1 MPRRLERLLRAS
13 WLIAASA
20 ALGAPA
26 PDRSVLDDTLD
37 SYLKQRGM
45 TQMRLYELEKR
56 LAGSNGN
63 ERTKLL
69 TELAS
74 TYESLLESLPTD
86 QRATLREKSRAL
98 LKDNPRPE
106 LAALRINLLKAE
118 YLQAEQVAERARV
131 GLATEKDSNEAIASL
146 KRLAVEFNEIAQA
159 AAAKVRT
166 LESTDQARQDLSFA
180 EEQEAKAQLQD
191 ARRVKSL
198 AHYYAGWSQ
207 CYLAQLTKDR
217 AAAGDALLHFGVL
230 LNAPDRKAPSLERLP
245 RSLLVHEHVAR
256 ACLGTATCF
265 ALLGNDAEALRWLEE
280 LSTADSLPDP
290 VRMQLFSRRVAI
302 LGPSSRWSELSA
314 WVQRTRAPQGKVVS
328 PLDPADA
335 VLLAVTALENPDGPE
350 AGGAKTRT
358 ELGRIA
364 LADLIARGQIAPVV
378 TLSRRYGTG
387 ALASE
392 GFIAQYVRAL
402 EAFDDARAKHRALG
416 KADDPVADSAVGRA
430 YRAAAA
436 LFEVAARADDA
447 SSFEVDAAKASL
459 NAGMALFYA
468 SDFLPAAE
476 QFAKLASSTK
486 NEDVRRDAM
495 WFEVVALDRAFAS
508 GRTDVSIRRDEASIL
523 FITTFPRTELA
534 ARLLLKRAG
543 LGKFSDAEIAET
555 LLSVPESSPLR
566 HEARV
571 QACTMLFKLARSA
584 SAADRDEATRRF
596 LLISDEVFPAE
607 RDGAV
612 AASGARRANLAQR
625 ALLLARQ
632 QLEASLAMN
641 SPDTARAERVL
652 GEIRKI
658 AELCDVSLDPIRD
671 ELAYRA
677 VQIALARGNP
687 AEAERALAD
696 VGESQSAFAQAARL
710 SVLRHAI
717 NEWRSKA
724 SEIEPARRVATLGR
738 VAVEALDTAQQF
750 DARADALRD
759 EVAAAAAFVFA
770 QTGEMAMRN
779 LALQIDRGMYE
790 RGGRFTSS
798 LKRLAEA
805 SEATGDNGLALECWR
820 LLASGIA
827 EGKPAWFEATFRAIT
842 LQAQSNAESAKDA
855 FRLFETA
862 YPDLGPPLWRQKFE
876 QLRARLFPQPA
887 PGGAP

>member
-416 KADDPVADSAVGRA
+416 KADDPVGDSAVGRA

-476 QFAKLASSTK
+476 QFARLASRTK

-495 WFEVVALDRAFAS
+495 WFEVVALDRAIAS

-571 QACTMLFKLARSA
+571 QACTMLFKVARAAPAA
-584 SAADRDEATRRF
+584 SRDEAIRRF
-596 LLISDEVFPAE
+596 LLVSDEVFPAE
-607 RDGAV
+607 RDAAVSAGGAQ
-612 AASGARRANLAQR
+612 RATRSQR
-625 ALLLARQ
+625 ALLLGRQ
-632 QLEASLAMN
+632 QLEAALTLSV
-641 SPDTARAERVL
+641 PDTVRAERML
-652 GEIRKI
+652 AEIEKIGELSGQPLETI
-658 AELCDVSLDPIRD
+658 AD
-671 ELAYRA
+671 ELAYRS
-677 VQIALARGNP
+677 VQIALAKGNP
-687 AEAERALAD
+687 AQAEDALD
-696 VGESQSAFAQAARL
+696 SVGDSQSAFAQAARL
-710 SVLRHAI
+710 LFLRHAI
-717 NEWRSKA
+717 DQWRQSPLSLDA
-724 SEIEPARRVATLGR
+724 ARSVAAKGR
-738 VAVEALDTAQQF
+738 AAVEAIDRSQQF
-750 DARADALRD
+750 DARANSLRD
-759 EVAAAAAFVFA
+759 EVAGAAGFVFA
-770 QTGEMAMRN
+770 QTGDSSMRELAMR
-779 LALQIDRGMYE
+779 IDRGMYE

-798 LKRLAEA
+798 LKRLAEM
-805 SEATGDNGLALECWR
+805 SEATGDKGLALECWR
-820 LLASGIA
+820 LLASGLPQGQPSWFDATYKAIELQSQSDIA
-827 EGKPAWFEATFRAIT
+827 GAR
-842 LQAQSNAESAKDA
+842 DA
-855 FRLFETA
+855 FRLFETSW
-862 YPDLGPPLWRQKFE
+862 PDFGPSGGRKRFE
-876 QLRARLFPQPA
+876 ALRDRLFPTLP
-887 PGGAP
+887 PGGGQ